1 MFLTRRFYIVALPIV
16 LLLLGG
22 YFWSPLYGVG
32 NVLLCIYSF
41 VALLDV
47 VLLFT
52 GGKIKASRHCADRF
66 SNGDENKVKIPISS
80 SYPFKVN
87 ITVMDEAPFI
97 FQRRDIDYHLSL
109 EKKGEGM
116 VQYTLR
122 PTKRGVYNFGRIR
135 VFTRTVI
142 GMVERRF
149 TQGEPTDVKVYPSY
163 LMLSRYELLA
173 MSNNLNELGIKRIRK
188 VAQQT
193 DFEQI
198 RDYVQGDEYRSINWK
213 ATARRNSLMVNV
225 YQDERSQPI
234 YNLIDK
240 GRVMQQTFGGMTL
253 LDYAINATLVL
264 SHIAIRK
271 DDKAGLITYN
281 NHLDTFVPAG
291 KSKKQMQTIMDTLYA
306 QETAFSESDYSELC
320 VQVEK
325 HLHKRS
331 LLIVYT
337 NFSDLGALNRELPY
351 LRQLSKKH
359 CILAVLF
366 EDADLKTYLREQP
379 MHTEAYYQQVI
390 GEKFAYEKRL
400 IVNTLRQNGI
410 YALLTAP
417 EALTINVINK
427 YLEMKARQLI

>member
-1 MFLTRRFYIVALPIV
+1 MLFR
-16 LLLLGG
+16 
-22 YFWSPLYGVG
+22 S
-32 NVLLCIYSF
+32 
-41 VALLDV
+41 V
-47 VLLFT
+47 V
-52 GGKIKASRHCADRF
+52 R
-66 SNGDENKVKIPISS
+66 
-80 SYPFKVN
+80 
-87 ITVMDEAPFI
+87 
-97 FQRRDIDYHLSL
+97 
-109 EKKGEGM
+109 
-116 VQYTLR
+116 YTLR
-122 PTKRGVYNFGRIR
+122 PAKRGVYSFGHIR
-135 VFTRTVI
+135 LFARTAI

-149 TQGEPTDVKVYPSY
+149 TQGEPVDVKVYPSY

-188 VAQQT
+188 VSQQT

-240 GRVMQQTFGGMTL
+240 GRVMQQAFRGMTL
-253 LDYAINATLVL
+253 LDYAINASLVL
-264 SHIAIRK
+264 SHIAIKK
-271 DDKAGLITYN
+271 DDKAGLLTYN

-291 KSKKQMQTIMDTLYA
+291 KSKKQMQTLMDTLYA
-306 QETAFSESDYSELC
+306 QETSFEESDYSELC

-331 LLIVYT
+331 LLIIYT
-337 NFSDLGALNRELPY
+337 NFSDLGSLNRELPY
-351 LRQLSKKH
+351 LRQLSRKH
-359 CILAVLF
+359 CVLVVFF
-366 EDADLKTYLREQP
+366 EDAELKSYLRQQP

-410 YALLTAP
+410 YALLTTP
-417 EALTINVINK
+417 EALTVDIINK

>member
-1 MFLTRRFYIVALPIV
+1 
-16 LLLLGG
+16 
-22 YFWSPLYGVG
+22 
-32 NVLLCIYSF
+32 
-41 VALLDV
+41 
-47 VLLFT
+47 
-52 GGKIKASRHCADRF
+52 
-66 SNGDENKVKIPISS
+66 
-80 SYPFKVN
+80 
-87 ITVMDEAPFI
+87 
-97 FQRRDIDYHLSL
+97 
-109 EKKGEGM
+109 
-116 VQYTLR
+116 
-122 PTKRGVYNFGRIR
+122 
-135 VFTRTVI
+135 
-142 GMVERRF
+142 
-149 TQGEPTDVKVYPSY
+149 
-163 LMLSRYELLA
+163 
-173 MSNNLNELGIKRIRK
+173 
-188 VAQQT
+188 
-193 DFEQI
+193 
-198 RDYVQGDEYRSINWK
+198 
-213 ATARRNSLMVNV
+213 
-225 YQDERSQPI
+225 
-234 YNLIDK
+234 
-240 GRVMQQTFGGMTL
+240 MTL
-253 LDYAINATLVL
+253 IDYAINATLVL

-337 NFSDLGALNRELPY
+337 NFSDLGTLNRELPY